1 MGKKKKLTPQ
11 EALEVVYQ
19 SAYEKYS
26 ISVEKTEGFS
36 DSSEALDIVRKIIDS
51 GYLQRDRFLE
61 DIWGE

>member
-1 MGKKKKLTPQ
+1 MGKKKLTPQ

-19 SAYEKYS
+19 CAYRSHS
-26 ISVEKTEGFS
+26 ISVEKRERFS

-61 DIWGE
+61 DIWDK